1 MTKLLAALAVAAL
14 CAAVSAADKPALPA
28 CCKAL
33 TPACKLCQTAAKA
46 GLTVEA
52 FCKNPPASFTKSV
65 LISLGC
71 PKAEEPK
78 ACCLAMNAECL
89 ACKAKTTVA
98 IFCQRNKDKDVDGCK
113 KTVVVTKTKCEKP
126 SESCPKAKCTAPPT
140 GCTLEEKPLLFLQ
153 ADKKTCC
160 PRMCFF
166 VDGKGEQCKPAE
178 CADSC
183 HKGVIAFNPK
193 LHCGNKGCGG
203 CKGCVVKPEPK
214 ACCEAMNAE
223 CLACKA
229 KTTVAIFCQRN
240 KDKDVDGCKKTAE
253 TTKKPVVATP
263 ACCKALTPAC
273 KLCAIAAKAGLTVD
287 AYCKKSPAPLGC
299 KKPVVEDKCATVKCA
314 EGTRCSR
321 GECVKQQMCCRAMTA
336 ECLACGKGMSV
347 ADYCDARPTT
357 NGCKAKCEKPAES
370 CPQAKCMAPPAG
382 CTLEEKPPLFLQADK
397 KTCCPRMCFFVNGE
411 GEPCKPAAATNC
423 KSSMVKRA
431 FGVAQN
437 TAKVTCAKDAAAKSC
452 AAAKKSEAAAKSGL
466 VKWATA
472 CQKDAAE
479 EEKGAKKQDS
489 DEARNC
495 KGKLEYYRNQNAT
508 ATKYLVAC
516 KAKATRPARA
526 ASATQVTDVCAK
538 AAIKA
543 KEAAAGI
550 AEVMKA
556 CSAVLKVEAG
566 FPVTDDSKRE
576 AKDAY
581 NKLRGMLDTCAANDN
596 CEELKA
602 KMEGLSK
609 VRASLDDD
617 EKASLASATALA
629 TKAFE
634 AANDRLKQCLIKTR
648 SATSKAKP
656 AAASTTKASRA
667 RRAAAAEEKSAAG
680 AKPVRGQTKPSLP
693 PVKAKPAVGAKP
705 VEVECKMA
713 CKEGSKC
720 VRGKCMQAFVGVR
733 KDDPCADE
741 VEALT
746 LAKRTLESLKQK
758 AGDKRKESAADKKE
772 GARDV
777 LAFAAKALAKAEA
790 ALAGCTDDCEL
801 LTQAVAVAKSALVAA
816 TAAEATAEGDA
827 VAAAK
832 DALLLAAAEYVYS
845 EGDEGDLPPLVAA
858 DTAATDGN
866 STATDGNSTGTGG
879 EEGFGETT
887 TAAAMNKED
896 EAKLLLAAAKKA
908 HAEAGCDDSE
918 KAKTDTCKVLSAALA
933 RAQAHADAQE
943 SSAAAVAS
951 TAVAVAAALAVAL
964 M

>member
-1 MTKLLAALAVAAL
+1 M
-14 CAAVSAADKPALPA
+14 
-28 CCKAL
+28 
-33 TPACKLCQTAAKA
+33 
-46 GLTVEA
+46 A
-52 FCKNPPASFTKSV
+52 F
-65 LISLGC
+65 
-71 PKAEEPK
+71 
-78 ACCLAMNAECL
+78 
-89 ACKAKTTVA
+89 
-98 IFCQRNKDKDVDGCK
+98 D
-113 KTVVVTKTKCEKP
+113 
-126 SESCPKAKCTAPPT
+126 
-140 GCTLEEKPLLFLQ
+140 
-153 ADKKTCC
+153 
-160 PRMCFF
+160 
-166 VDGKGEQCKPAE
+166 
-178 CADSC
+178 
-183 HKGVIAFNPK
+183 PK
-193 LHCGNKGCGG
+193 LHCGNEGCGG
-203 CKGCVVKPEPK
+203 CKGCVVDKCATVKCAEGTK
-214 ACCEAMNAE
+214 CEGGECKKTAAVCCEAETAQ
-223 CLACKA
+223 CKA
-229 KTTVAIFCQRN
+229 CAAGMSVADFCAKQKTA
-240 KDKDVDGCKKTAE
+240 VDGCRRPAE
-253 TTKKPVVATP
+253 TTKKPVVVTP
-263 ACCKALTPAC
+263 ACCKALNDPAC
-273 KLCAIAAKAGLTVD
+273 KLCMIAARAGLTVD
-287 AYCKKSPAPLGC
+287 AYCKTSSAARTMNGC
-299 KKPVVEDKCATVKCA
+299 KKPIVEDKCATVKCA

-347 ADYCDARPTT
+347 ADYCDARPATI
-357 NGCKAKCEKPAES
+357 GCKTKCEKPAES

-382 CTLEEKPPLFLQADK
+382 CTLEEKPLLFLQADK
-397 KTCCPRMCFFVNGE
+397 KTCCPRMCFFVNGK
-411 GEPCKPAAATNC
+411 GEHCEPAAAANC

-437 TAKVTCAKDAAAKSC
+437 TAKDTCAKDAAAKSC
-452 AAAKKSEAAAKSGL
+452 AAAKKGDASAKAGL
-466 VKWATA
+466 VKWAAA
-472 CQKDAAE
+472 CQKDAVE

-495 KGKLEYYRNQNAT
+495 KGKLEFYRNQNAT

-556 CSAVLKVEAG
+556 CSALLKVEAG

-581 NKLRGMLDTCAANDN
+581 NKLREMIDTCTEN

-602 KMEGLSK
+602 KMEGLRK

-629 TKAFE
+629 TKAYE
-634 AANDRLKQCLIKTR
+634 AANGRLKQCLIKTR

-667 RRAAAAEEKSAAG
+667 RRAATAEEKSAAG
-680 AKPVRGQTKPSLP
+680 AKPVRGQTEPSLP
-693 PVKAKPAVGAKP
+693 PVKAKPAVSAKPVEVECKMACKDGSKCVRGKCMVGAQPSKP

-772 GARDV
+772 SARDV

-790 ALAGCTDDCEL
+790 ALKGCTDDCEL

-866 STATDGNSTGTGG
+866 STGTGG

-908 HAEAGCDDSE
+908 HAEAGCADSE
-918 KAKTDTCKVLSAALA
+918 KVKSHNQTQSDTCKLLSAALA